1 MGWSTSIAG
10 CCCCCCCWR
19 GGRRRRRR
27 MQRRPLLPR
36 QRMWVGAVCACA
48 TTARATAGGL
58 CGTPPSLAPLANR
71 PANCQLAANFRLRCK
86 GEILRRREREQEQ
99 GIGNSRYT
107 SAHHYPHRTDR
118 RIAAQRKNAPDNGQ
132 RHRQHGRKH
141 KQPGMRPA
149 GRPGV
154 STAAGDRG
162 ASGPWTMER
171 AMERTSTTSGHIA
184 AGCFRSCFCLTVDDT
199 RPTCFV

>member
-1 MGWSTSIAG
+1 
-10 CCCCCCCWR
+10 
-19 GGRRRRRR
+19 

-107 SAHHYPHRTDR
+107 SAHHYPHRTDQ
-118 RIAAQRKNAPDNGQ
+118 RIACTAHTLRTTDNDIDNTAENTNG
-132 RHRQHGRKH
+132 RACGRQGGRGSRQQGTGGRADHG
-141 KQPGMRPA
+141 A
-149 GRPGV
+149 W
-154 STAAGDRG
+154 
-162 ASGPWTMER
+162 SGPW
-171 AMERTSTTSGHIA
+171 SGLA
-184 AGCFRSCFCLTVDDT
+184 LQAGILPLVASVVASASR
-199 RPTCFV
+199 